1 PLPPGPLGSGGGG
14 ARAGARA
21 AAGLRPLPEPPHAVD
36 RPGHLRHDRAGSLI
50 ADVCGRGWPRGA
62 GRRRGAAAVIQTP
75 ALEFRPI
82 LPEILLCTFA
92 IVGMLYEAF
101 ARRPDPVPHLAIATV
116 GILAAVVSASA
127 LWHWTGSP
135 YVMGDTVAVDKF
147 SV

>member
-1 PLPPGPLGSGGGG
+1 M
-14 ARAGARA
+14 
-21 AAGLRPLPEPPHAVD
+21 
-36 RPGHLRHDRAGSLI
+36 
-50 ADVCGRGWPRGA
+50 
-62 GRRRGAAAVIQTP
+62 IQTP

-147 SV
+147 SVVSRFVPSIWNRSTWGVIMTRGEKWPFLPIGATNP